1 MKKFTPFI
9 FCFCLAQEN
18 YTGEITFDYNGN
30 VSGSFTSIIQDS
42 IPVGFAFNQEGTD
55 TSYFIMGAFTEQE
68 NNEFDLFLAV
78 LQDTTFPVQ
87 PRKSGRSIKFGVDCD
102 CYSRTGFSF
111 CLRFN
116 RNAY

>member
-1 MKKFTPFI
+1 MKNFIPFI
-9 FCFCLAQEN
+9 FCFCLAQES

-42 IPVGFAFNQEGTD
+42 IPIGFAFNQEGAD

-78 LQDTTFPVQ
+78 LQIQHSPFNLGHGTFPA
-87 PRKSGRSIKFGVDCD
+87 KEICKIH
-102 CYSRTGFSF
+102 
-111 CLRFN
+111 
-116 RNAY
+116 